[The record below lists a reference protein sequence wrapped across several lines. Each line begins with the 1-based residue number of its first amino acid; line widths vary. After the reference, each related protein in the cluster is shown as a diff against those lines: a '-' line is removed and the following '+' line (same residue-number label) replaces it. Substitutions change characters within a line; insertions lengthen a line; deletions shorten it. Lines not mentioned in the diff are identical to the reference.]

1 MTTKLSAKEAAK
13 EIGTDARTL
22 RKFIRGAKN
31 LPIAP
36 VGQGARY
43 EFTPKE
49 VKALKKAFI
58 SWSSKTKITGSN
70 KEVAENTAHDLNTKD
85 ENGFTDEDYAEHQGI
100 DLDSYDGTTAEPE
113 ISEED
118 LDEDEKELDALEGP
132 TDEELEDL
140 DIEDI
145 DLD

>member
-22 RKFIRGAKN
+22 RKFIRSAKD
-31 LPIAP
+31 LPVEP

-49 VKALKKAFI
+49 VKALKKAFV
-58 SWSSKTKITGSN
+58 SWSNGSTPKQTKKVNGHKIDTADPEDGVQDEIDRTTE
-70 KEVAENTAHDLNTKD
+70 EV
-85 ENGFTDEDYAEHQGI
+85 
-100 DLDSYDGTTAEPE
+100 DLDDDGEVVDL
-113 ISEED
+113 ED
-118 LDEDEKELDALEGP
+118 LDGPSDDEL
-132 TDEELEDL
+132 L

-145 DLD
+145 ELD

>member
-1 MTTKLSAKEAAK
+1 MATKLSAKEAAK

-22 RKFIRGAKN
+22 RKFIRGSKN
-31 LPIAP
+31 LPISP

-49 VKALKKAFI
+49 VKALKKAFVA
-58 SWSSKTKITGSN
+58 WSSGSKPKTRTN
-70 KEVAENTAHDLNTKD
+70 VD
-85 ENGFTDEDYAEHQGI
+85 ENGFSDEDYAEHQDI
-100 DLDSYDGTTAEPE
+100 DIKTYEGTTAGE
-113 ISEED
+113 IDDDPLDYASEED
-118 LDEDEKELDALEGP
+118 DDEDEKALDDLEGP
-132 TDEELEDL
+132 SDEDLDDLDL